1 MALPR
6 RSLLFGAA
14 ALGAA
19 GQVRAEILD
28 EYGLAEPA
36 PPPAVT
42 RALAAPERFIW
53 ARNMA
58 GEEVATAYRAG
69 QDYDI
74 RALLRLRLLFRDLR
88 EGAQGPIPPLL
99 VDMISLVQEQWGY
112 TRPIIVHSG
121 FRTPRTNASL
131 EGAAPASQHLFGR
144 ALDFTV
150 PGITLGQLG
159 LAAWTLSQRLGFMGI
174 GIYGTFLHVDIGPQR
189 AWTRF
194 GRG

>member
-6 RSLLFGAA
+6 RSLLLGA

-19 GQVRAEILD
+19 GTARAELLD
-28 EYGLAEPA
+28 EHALTEPA
-36 PPPAVT
+36 PTPAVAE
-42 RALAAPERFIW
+42 ALAAPERFIW

-58 GEEVATAYRAG
+58 GEEVATAYRSG
-69 QDYDI
+69 QDYNI
-74 RALLRLRLLFRDLR
+74 AALMRLRMLFRDIR
-88 EGAQGPIPPLL
+88 EGMQGPIPPLL

-121 FRTPRTNASL
+121 YRTPRTNASL
-131 EGAAPASQHLFGR
+131 EGAAPASLHLWGR

-150 PGITLGQLG
+150 PGVTLGQLG